1 MSESVSVLVGLVRS
15 VVRCFASC
23 MLAVAQVFALFD
35 KVCILTRGELV
46 YFGGEYV
53 VQWFA
58 QGACSCEEQ
67 RS

>member
-1 MSESVSVLVGLVRS
+1 
-15 VVRCFASC
+15 